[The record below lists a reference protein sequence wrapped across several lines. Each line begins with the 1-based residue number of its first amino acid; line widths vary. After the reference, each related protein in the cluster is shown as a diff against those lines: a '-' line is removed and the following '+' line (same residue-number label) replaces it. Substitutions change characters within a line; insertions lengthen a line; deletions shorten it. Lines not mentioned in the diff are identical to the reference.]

1 MEPAHG
7 AELSHSPPLHRCGVL
22 SSQRRSPVEHPPPP
36 AVVELVDVV
45 AEAELVDAA
54 AVELVEGGSPPG
66 APPPAALV
74 EVAPPPVLAAL
85 FVPVSSLLCVAVLSP
100 APAPPVLPVA
110 AALRSSGM

>member
-1 MEPAHG
+1 M
-7 AELSHSPPLHRCGVL
+7 

-36 AVVELVDVV
+36 AAVELLDVGAVELVD
-45 AEAELVDAA
+45 
-54 AVELVEGGSPPG
+54 GGSPPA

-74 EVAPPPVLAAL
+74 EVAPPPMLPAL
-85 FVPVSSLLCVAVLSP
+85 FVSVSPLLRVAVLSP